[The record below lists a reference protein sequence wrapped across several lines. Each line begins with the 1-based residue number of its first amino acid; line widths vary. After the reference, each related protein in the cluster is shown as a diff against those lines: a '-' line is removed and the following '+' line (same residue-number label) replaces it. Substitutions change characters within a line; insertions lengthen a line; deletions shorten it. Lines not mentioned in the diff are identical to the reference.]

1 MASIKVKPGTIKR
14 FIITPLI
21 LVVGSIRRI
30 GMNVILLSV
39 VSFLNDVSSE
49 MILPLLP
56 VFILS
61 LGGDEIVIGL
71 VSGSM
76 GFVSS
81 TIKALF
87 GFLSDRFGRRKPIV
101 FSGYL
106 SSALFKFLLS
116 LSRVW
121 QHVLVFT
128 SLERIGKGIRTAPRD
143 AMISESIPKEKG
155 RGFGIHRAMDTS
167 GALLGAILAFLLI
180 YEFDLSIREIL
191 LLAALISFLSL
202 IPFIWIKET
211 YQKVRMK
218 RAFNEMGRIDKRLKI
233 FLVIA
238 TVFSMSNISYMFFL
252 KRSEEIFGP
261 KFYLVTYIVFNVF
274 YAIFSYPS
282 GVLSDRIGRWKVLS
296 AGYLLF
302 AITSMGFSFVNIGWV
317 LIPLFSLYGISFALF
332 DGNQRAFVS
341 DLSDPKIRATALGVF
356 HTLIGVTSLPAGI
369 IAGYLWRSFSYSFT
383 FLYSGLLAMVSSIL
397 LVFYGLKAYRSN

>member
-1 MASIKVKPGTIKR
+1 
-14 FIITPLI
+14 
-21 LVVGSIRRI
+21 
-30 GMNVILLSV
+30 
-39 VSFLNDVSSE
+39 
-49 MILPLLP
+49 
-56 VFILS
+56 
-61 LGGDEIVIGL
+61 
-71 VSGSM
+71 
-76 GFVSS
+76 
-81 TIKALF
+81 
-87 GFLSDRFGRRKPIV
+87 
-101 FSGYL
+101 
-106 SSALFKFLLS
+106 
-116 LSRVW
+116 
-121 QHVLVFT
+121 
-128 SLERIGKGIRTAPRD
+128 
-143 AMISESIPKEKG
+143 MISESIPKEKG

-211 YQKVRMK
+211 YQKVQMK
-218 RAFNEMGRIDKRLKI
+218 RAFNEMGHIDKRLKI

-341 DLSDPKIRATALGVF
+341 DLSEPKIRATALGVF

-397 LVFYGLKAYRSN
+397 LIFYGLKAYRSN

>member
-1 MASIKVKPGTIKR
+1 
-14 FIITPLI
+14 
-21 LVVGSIRRI
+21 
-30 GMNVILLSV
+30 MNVILLSV

-180 YEFDLSIREIL
+180 YEFDLSIRDIL

-211 YQKVRMK
+211 YQKVQMK
-218 RAFNEMGRIDKRLKI
+218 RAFNEMGHIDKRLKT

-261 KFYLVTYIVFNVF
+261 KFYLVTYIVFNIF

-369 IAGYLWRSFSYSFT
+369 IAGYLWKRFSYSFT

-397 LVFYGLKAYRSN
+397 LIFYGLKAYRSN

>member
-1 MASIKVKPGTIKR
+1 M
-14 FIITPLI
+14 
-21 LVVGSIRRI
+21 GSIRRI

-180 YEFDLSIREIL
+180 YEFDLSIRDIL

-211 YQKVRMK
+211 YQKVQMK
-218 RAFNEMGRIDKRLKI
+218 RAFNEMGHIDKRLKT

-261 KFYLVTYIVFNVF
+261 KFYLVTYIVFNIF

-302 AITSMGFSFVNIGWV
+302 AITSMGFSFVNIGWM

-369 IAGYLWRSFSYSFT
+369 IAGYLWKSFSYSFT
-383 FLYSGLLAMVSSIL
+383 FLYSGLLALVSSIL

>member
-1 MASIKVKPGTIKR
+1 M
-14 FIITPLI
+14 
-21 LVVGSIRRI
+21 GSIRRI

-211 YQKVRMK
+211 YQKVQMK
-218 RAFNEMGRIDKRLKI
+218 RAFNEMGHIDKRLKT

-261 KFYLVTYIVFNVF
+261 KFYLVTYIVFNIF

-302 AITSMGFSFVNIGWV
+302 AITSMGFSFVNIGWM

-369 IAGYLWRSFSYSFT
+369 IAGYLWKSFSYSFT
-383 FLYSGLLAMVSSIL
+383 FLYSGLLALVSSIL

>member
-1 MASIKVKPGTIKR
+1 
-14 FIITPLI
+14 
-21 LVVGSIRRI
+21 
-30 GMNVILLSV
+30 MNVILLSV

-87 GFLSDRFGRRKPIV
+87 GFLSDRLRVRKPIV

-106 SSALFKFLLS
+106 SSAFFKFLLS

-180 YEFDLSIREIL
+180 YEFDLSIRDIL

-218 RAFNEMGRIDKRLKI
+218 RAFNEIGRIDKRLKI

-252 KRSEEIFGP
+252 KRSEEVFGP
-261 KFYLVTYIVFNVF
+261 KFYLVTYIVFNIF

-383 FLYSGLLAMVSSIL
+383 FLYSGLLALVSSIL
-397 LVFYGLKAYRSN
+397 LIFYGLKAYRSN

>member
-1 MASIKVKPGTIKR
+1 M
-14 FIITPLI
+14 
-21 LVVGSIRRI
+21 GSIRRI

-180 YEFDLSIREIL
+180 YEFDLSIRDIL

-211 YQKVRMK
+211 YQKVQMR
-218 RAFNEMGRIDKRLKI
+218 RAFNEMGHIDKRLKT

-261 KFYLVTYIVFNVF
+261 KFYLVTYIVFNIF

-397 LVFYGLKAYRSN
+397 LIFYGLKAYRSN

>member
-1 MASIKVKPGTIKR
+1 M
-14 FIITPLI
+14 
-21 LVVGSIRRI
+21 GSIRRI

-87 GFLSDRFGRRKPIV
+87 GFLSDRLRVRKPIV

-106 SSALFKFLLS
+106 SSAFFKFLLS

-180 YEFDLSIREIL
+180 YEFGLSIRDIL

-211 YQKVRMK
+211 YQKVQMK
-218 RAFNEMGRIDKRLKI
+218 RAFNEMGHIDKRLKI

-397 LVFYGLKAYRSN
+397 LIFYGLKAYRSN

>member
-1 MASIKVKPGTIKR
+1 
-14 FIITPLI
+14 
-21 LVVGSIRRI
+21 
-30 GMNVILLSV
+30 MNVILLSV

-87 GFLSDRFGRRKPIV
+87 GFLSDRLRVRKPIV

-106 SSALFKFLLS
+106 SSAFFKFLLS

-211 YQKVRMK
+211 YQKVQMK
-218 RAFNEMGRIDKRLKI
+218 RAFNEMGHIDKRLKI

-341 DLSDPKIRATALGVF
+341 DLSEPKIRATALGVF

-397 LVFYGLKAYRSN
+397 LIFYGLKAYRSN